1 MRHAGRPPK
10 NVTVADKVI
19 IGTIPQS
26 IELRIKLIEDM
37 ANRHTK
43 LLETR
48 NAPGLMV
55 LAAEYRQLGAKNTAE
70 RLMIQARTL

>member
-10 NVTVADKVI
+10 NVTVADKVSV
-19 IGTIPQS
+19 GTIPQS
-26 IELRIKLIEDM
+26 VEERMKLIEDM
-37 ANRHTK
+37 ASRHNK
-43 LLETR
+43 LIEAR

>member
-1 MRHAGRPPK
+1 MKHAGRPPK

-26 IELRIKLIEDM
+26 VEERMKLIEDM
-37 ANRHTK
+37 ASRHTK
-43 LLETR
+43 LLETH

>member
-26 IELRIKLIEDM
+26 IELRMKLIEDM
-37 ANRHTK
+37 ASRHDK
-43 LLETR
+43 LIEAR